1 MDRSILNH
9 EILLFFSVQELMK
22 QKEDLIRERD
32 DQLDEIAAV
41 SV

>member
-1 MDRSILNH
+1 MVHSILNN
-9 EILLFFSVQELMK
+9 EISLFFSVQELMK